1 MPRIRLNQ
9 EYRNKV
15 ANRMRVHLEQENTQ
29 EKEKFF
35 QCRENFKEHQDNTW
49 ELAQQCVSRQY
60 PPKDVQLAHYLQD
73 KYPNVNT
80 VEKDSCFHFGYMAKK
95 EGEAKD
101 TSRSW
106 SAEHREQDDKY
117 ISKHF
122 DFKLN
127 GDMDGVDR
135 QDDEEG
141 YQPQSRDFAYAY
153 FRDELKGREG
163 CNPDITIEM
172 DGKESNP
179 HWTKFKDANDK
190 YLGTTSGNDNLTSY
204 ADKWDKEYELDLIGR
219 EYCRDRQIAVSREE
233 FKTFEIWQQAKGQLI
248 MAHYLQ
254 DKYENVNTIAKDSCF
269 HFGYMAKKGGEQED
283 TSRSWSRE
291 HHEQDD
297 KYISKHFD
305 FKLNGDMDGV
315 DRQDE
320 VEGYQPQSR
329 DFAYA
334 YFRDELKGREGC
346 NPDITIEMEGKDR
359 NPHEQKY
366 KDANDK
372 YLGFNCGSDNLTS
385 YSAQW
390 DKDYEL
396 DLIGREYCRDRQ
408 IAVSKEEFKTF
419 EMWQQ
424 KKGQLIMAHYKWIKS
439 ILNQM
444 KEIKMGLKGYRYLDE
459 AIELCTE
466 LGLNVQEDEVIRTN
480 STGLVIYNPKNLAER
495 IKGMKNKNFS
505 REDKIKARL
514 LYEAQS
520 QVVN

>member
-1 MPRIRLNQ
+1 MSRIRLNQ
-9 EYRNKV
+9 EYRNKI
-15 ANRMRVHLEQENTQ
+15 ANRMRVHIEQENTQ

-35 QCRENFKEHQDNTW
+35 QERENFKALQDKTW
-49 ELAQQCVSRQY
+49 ELAQQCVSREY
-60 PPKDVQLAHYLQD
+60 IPEDVQMAHYLQD

-80 VEKDSCFHFGYMAKK
+80 IAKDSCFHFGYMAKK
-95 EGEAKD
+95 EGNED
-101 TSRSW
+101 EYTQNNWRG
-106 SAEHREQDDKY
+106 EHDEQDDKY

-135 QDDEEG
+135 QD
-141 YQPQSRDFAYAY
+141 
-153 FRDELKGREG
+153 
-163 CNPDITIEM
+163 N
-172 DGKESNP
+172 
-179 HWTKFKDANDK
+179 
-190 YLGTTSGNDNLTSY
+190 
-204 ADKWDKEYELDLIGR
+204 
-219 EYCRDRQIAVSREE
+219 
-233 FKTFEIWQQAKGQLI
+233 
-248 MAHYLQ
+248 
-254 DKYENVNTIAKDSCF
+254 EN
-269 HFGYMAKKGGEQED
+269 
-283 TSRSWSRE
+283 
-291 HHEQDD
+291 
-297 KYISKHFD
+297 
-305 FKLNGDMDGV
+305 
-315 DRQDE
+315 
-320 VEGYQPQSR
+320 YQPQSR

-359 NPHEQKY
+359 NPHEQKF

-372 YLGFNCGSDNLTS
+372 YLGFNCGSNNLTS

-419 EMWQQ
+419 EIWQQ
-424 KKGQLIMAHYKWIKS
+424 KKGQLVMAHYKWIKS
-439 ILNQM
+439 VLDQM